1 MRAFASSPFA
11 VCRDSKLQPRNGEK
25 MGGTRVAVQQCGDH
39 AWGVWG
45 MKIGGERKRS
55 GRQGRGI
62 SLLQVVQRSLE
73 PFMTLLPSQCDALIS
88 QGLSDFQSYFKVYF
102 KAVLSSSAHLCPL
115 QSVDIFLE
123 SQHITI
129 LL

>member
-1 MRAFASSPFA
+1 
-11 VCRDSKLQPRNGEK
+11 
-25 MGGTRVAVQQCGDH
+25 
-39 AWGVWG
+39 

-62 SLLQVVQRSLE
+62 SLLQVVQRNLE
-73 PFMTLLPSQCDALIS
+73 PFMTLLPSRCDALIS
-88 QGLSDFQSYFKVYF
+88 QGLSDFQCHFKVYF
-102 KAVLSSSAHLCPL
+102 KAVLSPSAYLCPL